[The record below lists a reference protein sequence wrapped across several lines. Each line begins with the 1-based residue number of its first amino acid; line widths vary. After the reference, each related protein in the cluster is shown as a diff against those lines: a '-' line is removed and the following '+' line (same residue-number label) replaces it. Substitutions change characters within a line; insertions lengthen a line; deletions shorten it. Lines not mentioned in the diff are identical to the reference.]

1 MSTTN
6 GGEDWYGLL
15 SLSITNLDRLS
26 HNKNSNQ
33 ISQGKYASSNSFRE
47 TRKGWK
53 KKPQERTKRMEDFN
67 TH

>member
-15 SLSITNLDRLS
+15 SLSITNLNRLR
-26 HNKNSNQ
+26 HNKNSNH

-47 TRKGWK
+47 TRKG
-53 KKPQERTKRMEDFN
+53 
-67 TH
+67 